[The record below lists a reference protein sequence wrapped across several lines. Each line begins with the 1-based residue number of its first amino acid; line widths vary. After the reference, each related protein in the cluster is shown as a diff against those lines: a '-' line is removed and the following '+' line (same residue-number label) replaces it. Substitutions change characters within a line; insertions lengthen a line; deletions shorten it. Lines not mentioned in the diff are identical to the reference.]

1 MTELKQIYKCAVCG
15 NVVEV
20 LHTGAGELVCCGQPM
35 ALMAPKAAEEGNE
48 KHLPVVA
55 ELPANVCRGKDGVK
69 IKVGEQAHPMTEEHH
84 IEWIEIITADG
95 KSGKKF
101 LKPGDLPEADFY
113 TRMNAV
119 GARAYCNI
127 HGLWE
132 VKIPVQS

>member
-1 MTELKQIYKCAVCG
+1 MTESKQIYKCLVCG

-84 IEWIEIITADG
+84 IEWIELITETQVLR
-95 KSGKKF
+95 KY
-101 LKPGDLPEADFY
+101 LKPGEKPVAMFMTDAKE
-113 TRMNAV
+113 V
-119 GARAYCNI
+119 IAREYCNM
-127 HGLWE
+127 HGHWKSE
-132 VKIPVQS
+132 